1 MNRAVILAGGRGTR
15 LRPYTVSLPKPLMPI
30 VDHPILEIII
40 RQLARAGFEH
50 VTLTV
55 NYQAE
60 IFRAYFGD
68 GSKWRI
74 RIDYSL
80 ETQPLSTMGPLRLI
94 PDLPN
99 DFLVMNGDVL
109 TDLDFRA
116 FLSEHT
122 QGRRLFS
129 ISAAAREQR
138 IDYRARRTRR
148 SAFGIPGKADYRL
161 SRQHGYLRPQPSRAR
176 FSHDTPAVQR
186 LRPWTKR
193 PVSVATHRCSG
204 SRSQLS
210 GNRRQGSGAETG
222 LYLRQRCDRC
232 HSRIA
237 GNDAWLSVQHRKG
250 TSHSVAD
257 AIRTVCRIAGVTK
270 PYRAIVA
277 ATRPNEID
285 DDDADISA
293 LRAETGWTPRVS
305 FDEGLRKLV
314 EKLRIQ

>member
-1 MNRAVILAGGRGTR
+1 MISPPICIKPTMLSRAWLCRPAAVGSCLTSGPAALPRAPVSRFPLSYSAVLCSRGMCTVVCQDTVTKKIAWPSQMGLSRPSSLECEMNRAVILAGGRGTR

-80 ETQPLSTMGPLRLI
+80 ETQPLGTMGPLRLI

-99 DFLVMNGDVL
+99 DFLVMNGDIL
-109 TDLDFRA
+109 TDLDFRV

-138 IDYRARRTRR
+138 IDYGVLNVGRDGLL
-148 SAFGIPGKADYRL
+148 SAFQEKPITAYLVSMGI
-161 SRQHGYLRPQPSRAR
+161 
-176 FSHDTPAVQR
+176 
-186 LRPWTKR
+186 
-193 PVSVATHRCSG
+193 
-204 SRSQLS
+204 
-210 GNRRQGSGAETG
+210 
-222 LYLRQRCDRC
+222 
-232 HSRIA
+232 
-237 GNDAWLSVQHRKG
+237 
-250 TSHSVAD
+250 
-257 AIRTVCRIAGVTK
+257 
-270 PYRAIVA
+270 
-277 ATRPNEID
+277 
-285 DDDADISA
+285 
-293 LRAETGWTPRVS
+293 
-305 FDEGLRKLV
+305 
-314 EKLRIQ
+314 